1 MNSYTERFY
10 GSDIGVPKQYEKNS
24 LPKEQKF
31 NYLGL
36 PIWLLWRHVKMLTL
50 YKASNFLTVSSSSGF
65 LSDDF

>member
-36 PIWLLWRHVKMLTL
+36 PIWLL
-50 YKASNFLTVSSSSGF
+50 
-65 LSDDF
+65 